1 MDTKVGGVQTDL
13 NSTKEDL
20 KMARSEMGTLIARN
34 HDEIDQLRRLGER
47 EYVEFKVTARTSP
60 SRSVT

>member
-1 MDTKVGGVQTDL
+1 LFARTLD
-13 NSTKEDL
+13 STREDL

-47 EYVEFKVTARTSP
+47 DLR
-60 SRSVT
+60 